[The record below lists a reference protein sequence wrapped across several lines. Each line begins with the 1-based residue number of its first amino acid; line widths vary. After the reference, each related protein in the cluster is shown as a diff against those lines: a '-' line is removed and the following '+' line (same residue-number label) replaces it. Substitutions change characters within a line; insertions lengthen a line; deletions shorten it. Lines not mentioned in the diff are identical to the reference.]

1 MASSIDTTKPTT
13 GAASTADVRANFT
26 SAKSEIETL
35 QTDVALR
42 APIASPTF
50 TGTATLPTA
59 AVTTFTFGGVTVTA
73 TAAELNKLDGVT
85 ASTAEINHLVG
96 VTSAI
101 QTQLDAKQ
109 ASGSYAAASHTHT
122 KSDITDFSDG
132 DYATAAQGTTADS
145 AVQPNDAATLASI
158 TLGTWTISDSAGKLI
173 FSNGSTRFS
182 ISAAGA
188 IIAGDD
194 ITAFGTP

>member
-1 MASSIDTTKPTT
+1 MADSTTTT
-13 GAASTADVRANFT
+13 YSF
-26 SAKSEIETL
+26 
-35 QTDVALR
+35 
-42 APIASPTF
+42 
-50 TGTATLPTA
+50 TLPEVGASADSWGTKLNA
-59 AVTTFTFGGVTVTA
+59 NWSKVDDLFDGTVAVTGINLTTFKVDSVIVTA
-73 TAAELNKLDGVT
+73 SAAELNKLDGVT
-85 ASTAEINHLVG
+85 ASTAELNYLDG
-96 VTSAI
+96 VTSNI

-109 ASGSYAAASHTHT
+109 DSGGEVSFGDLTGTPTTLSGYG
-122 KSDITDFSDG
+122 ITDA
-132 DYATAAQGTTADS
+132 ATSAQGSLADT
-145 AVQPNDAATLASI
+145 AVQPSDAASLTSI